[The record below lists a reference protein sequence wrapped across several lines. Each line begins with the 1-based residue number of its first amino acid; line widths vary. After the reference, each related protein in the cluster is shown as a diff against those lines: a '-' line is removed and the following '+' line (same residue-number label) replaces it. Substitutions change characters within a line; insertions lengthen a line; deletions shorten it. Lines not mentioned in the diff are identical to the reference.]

1 MGDFVVIAGLS
12 GAGRSQAAND
22 FEDLG
27 WFVIDNLPPALM
39 PKVTELA
46 DAKGSSITRIVLV
59 AGTGHYD
66 RELVDAITELR
77 RSVPRVRILFLDCA
91 TPELVRRYEQTRRRH
106 PIHGHT
112 IEEAIAAER
121 RILEPVRAEADVVID
136 TTELNV
142 HQLRDRVRA
151 AFGDEESDV
160 GMVTT
165 IRSFGFKHGAPI
177 DADIVL
183 DVRFLPNP
191 HWVDELR
198 PLTGLDEPVR
208 AEADVVVDTTEL
220 NVHQLRDRVRA
231 AFGDE
236 ETDVGMVTTIRSFGF
251 KHGAPIDADI
261 VLDVRFLP
269 NPHWVDELRP
279 LTGLDAPVR
288 DYVLEQEAAKAFVDK
303 VVDLLE
309 LTLPAYK
316 EEGKAYLSIA
326 IGCTGGRHRSVAIA
340 EEIAARLAED
350 GTVAAVAHR
359 DVER

>member
-1 MGDFVVIAGLS
+1 MSEFVVIAGLS

-46 DAKGSSITRIVLV
+46 DAKGSAIQRIVLV

-66 RELVDAITELR
+66 RELVDALAELR
-77 RSVPRVRILFLDCA
+77 KETPRVRILFLDCS
-91 TPELVRRYEQTRRRH
+91 TPELVKRYEQTRRRH
-106 PIHGHT
+106 PMTADT
-112 IEEAIAAER
+112 IEEAIAEER
-121 RILEPVRAEADVVID
+121 RRLEPVRAEADVVID

-151 AFGDEESDV
+151 AFGD
-160 GMVTT
+160 
-165 IRSFGFKHGAPI
+165 
-177 DADIVL
+177 AD
-183 DVRFLPNP
+183 
-191 HWVDELR
+191 
-198 PLTGLDEPVR
+198 
-208 AEADVVVDTTEL
+208 
-220 NVHQLRDRVRA
+220 
-231 AFGDE
+231 
-236 ETDVGMVTTIRSFGF
+236 TDVGMVTTIRSFGF

-261 VLDVRFLP
+261 VLDARFLP

-279 LTGLDAPVR
+279 LTGLDRPVR
-288 DYVLEQEAAKAFVDK
+288 DYVLGQEAATAFVDK

-316 EEGKAYLSIA
+316 DEGKAYLSIA
-326 IGCTGGRHRSVAIA
+326 VGCTGGRHRSVAIA
-340 EEIAARLAED
+340 EEIAQRLREG
-350 GTVAAVAHR
+350 GTEVSVAHR

>member
-27 WFVIDNLPPALM
+27 WFVIDNLPPELM

-46 DAKGSSITRIVLV
+46 DAKGSSIERIVLV

-66 RELVDAITELR
+66 RELVDALAELR
-77 RSVPRVRILFLDCA
+77 KETPRVRILFLDCS

-106 PIHGHT
+106 PMQAAT
-112 IEEAIAAER
+112 IEEAIAEER
-121 RILEPVRAEADVVID
+121 RRLEPVRAEADVIID

-151 AFGDEESDV
+151 AFGDED
-160 GMVTT
+160 
-165 IRSFGFKHGAPI
+165 
-177 DADIVL
+177 
-183 DVRFLPNP
+183 
-191 HWVDELR
+191 
-198 PLTGLDEPVR
+198 
-208 AEADVVVDTTEL
+208 
-220 NVHQLRDRVRA
+220 
-231 AFGDE
+231 
-236 ETDVGMVTTIRSFGF
+236 TDVGMVTTIRSFGF

-279 LTGLDAPVR
+279 LTGLDGPVR
-288 DYVLEQEAAKAFVDK
+288 DYVLGQEAAKAFVDK

-316 EEGKAYLSIA
+316 QEGKAYLSIA
-326 IGCTGGRHRSVAIA
+326 VGCTGGRHRSVAIA
-340 EEIAARLAED
+340 EELAARLAEV
-350 GTVAAVAHR
+350 GTSVTVAHR

>member
-1 MGDFVVIAGLS
+1 MVSCQVPGPKVTAGTLTGMGDYVVIAGLS

-27 WFVIDNLPPALM
+27 WFVIDNLPPELI

-46 DAKGSSITRIVLV
+46 DAKSSAIERVVLV

-66 RELVDAITELR
+66 SELIDALAELR
-77 RSVPRVRILFLDCA
+77 RSVPRVRVLFLDCA

-106 PIHGHT
+106 PMSGADS
-112 IEEAIAAER
+112 IEQAIEDER
-121 RILEPVRAEADVVID
+121 ALLQPVRAEADVVID
-136 TTELNV
+136 TTNLNV

-151 AFGDEESDV
+151 TFGHPEADV
-160 GMVTT
+160 GMLTT
-165 IRSFGFKHGAPI
+165 VRSFGFKHGAPI

-198 PLTGLDEPVR
+198 PLTGCD
-208 AEADVVVDTTEL
+208 D
-220 NVHQLRDRVRA
+220 
-231 AFGDE
+231 
-236 ETDVGMVTTIRSFGF
+236 
-251 KHGAPIDADI
+251 
-261 VLDVRFLP
+261 
-269 NPHWVDELRP
+269 
-279 LTGLDAPVR
+279 PVR
-288 DYVLEQEAAKAFVDK
+288 DFVLGQDEAQQFIDK

-309 LTLPAYK
+309 LLLPAYRK
-316 EEGKAYLSIA
+316 EGKAYLSIA

-340 EEIAARLAED
+340 EELRSRLAD
-350 GTVAAVAHR
+350 LGTDVAVAHR

>member
-66 RELVDAITELR
+66 RELVDALTELR

-106 PIHGHT
+106 PIPGHSV
-112 IEEAIAAER
+112 EEAIEAER
-121 RILEPVRAEADVVID
+121 RILEPVRAEADVI
-136 TTELNV
+136 
-142 HQLRDRVRA
+142 
-151 AFGDEESDV
+151 
-160 GMVTT
+160 
-165 IRSFGFKHGAPI
+165 I
-177 DADIVL
+177 
-183 DVRFLPNP
+183 
-191 HWVDELR
+191 
-198 PLTGLDEPVR
+198 
-208 AEADVVVDTTEL
+208 DTTEL

-279 LTGLDAPVR
+279 LTGLDEPVR
-288 DYVLEQEAAKAFVDK
+288 DYVLGQDAAKAFVDK
-303 VVDLLE
+303 IVDLLE
-309 LTLPAYK
+309 LLLPAYRD
-316 EEGKAYLSIA
+316 EGKAYLSIA

-340 EEIAARLAED
+340 EELRTRLAES
-350 GTVAAVAHR
+350 GTSVTASHR
-359 DVER
+359 DVEK